1 MKEMKVSALV
11 ALAVMLLALVIA
23 ITFNFATI
31 SYQREVATLRKNNAE
46 LANTIQG
53 YKATL
58 EGIKNQLVRAGFR
71 VQ

>member
-31 SYQREVATLRKNNAE
+31 SYQREVAALRRNNAE
-46 LANTIQG
+46 LASTIRG
-53 YKATL
+53 YKAAL
-58 EGIKNQLVRAGFR
+58 EGIKNQLIQAGFR

>member
-23 ITFNFATI
+23 ITFNFASI
-31 SYQREVATLRKNNAE
+31 AYQKEVVALRKNNAE
-46 LANTIQG
+46 LVKTIQG
-53 YKATL
+53 YRVVL
-58 EGIKNQLVRAGFR
+58 EGIKNQLVQAGFR